1 MKKVLFVLSA
11 ACALMMSSCQK
22 STPLTVDPSEIVLYS
37 EGTKQI
43 TANPSDG
50 VTFTSEDE
58 FYATVDANGLVTAN
72 KVGNTNIKVTS
83 SNGMATIPV
92 TVMSKYSLYPELE
105 PIVNAPVSTMT
116 KILGSNYQQGTSS
129 KGETTYT
136 YANFNSYTTGIIAT
150 FSNGVCSNIGVVIP
164 TSNMTMFVNYLKE
177 RYTVAGMQNDY
188 YFFLDH
194 DKKVVITMTLY
205 NLSYMMAIYMPY
217 TSSKSGEFNFEEI
230 AEQYRQINF

>member
-1 MKKVLFVLSA
+1 MKRIIPIS
-11 ACALMMSSCQK
+11 CALFALLLSSCQK

-58 FYATVDANGLVTAN
+58 FYAKVDANGLVTAN
-72 KVGNTNIKVTS
+72 RVGKTNIRVS
-83 SNGMATIPV
+83 SDNGTATIPV

-105 PIVNAPVSTMT
+105 PIVNSPVSTMT

-136 YANFNSYTTGIIAT
+136 YANYNSYTTGIVAT
-150 FSNGVCSNIGVVIP
+150 FSNGVCSYIGVVIP
-164 TSNMTMFVNYLKE
+164 TSNLTMFVDYLLE
-177 RYTVAGMQNDY
+177 RYAVAGMQNDY

-205 NLSYMMAIYMPY
+205 NLNYMMALYMCPPPP
-217 TSSKSGEFNFEEI
+217 KV
-230 AEQYRQINF
+230 EQ